1 MKSLLLSPFRILFDF
16 IFPPYCPLTSVKL
29 KDNENL
35 YSNSVLF
42 KLEIS
47 GNPIQIRDLKLN
59 NLIQDDIYFD
69 NLYSLFANFTES
81 QEIIHSIKYSKY
93 QTVGFQFGEN
103 LGIKI
108 KKEKLVDYDFII
120 PVPLHK
126 VRQRERG
133 FNQAYVIAEGV
144 NSILKSN
151 LIEFGVNR
159 IKYTTTQ
166 TKLSAKDRKKNL
178 ENVFEINKDYKN
190 LIENKNVL
198 IIDDVFTTGST
209 INAVA
214 KELKKYNCNKIDCA
228 TLTLA

>member
-1 MKSLLLSPFRILFDF
+1 MLSPFRILFDF

-69 NLYSLFANFTES
+69 NLYSLFTNFTES

-178 ENVFEINKDYKN
+178 ENVFEINEDYKN